1 MTLFISQGIF
11 CLWYQST
18 FCIFCLS
25 EHGGDGEKP
34 RELPAGCPTRAAEG
48 DGLAAEEDRSSW
60 TRSVAWNA
68 ELCRQ
73 SIGFSTLLTRF
84 PRCAFSV
91 LIWRHLLHLVSTA
104 TAGDGYSPEV
114 TAVHAVLTSV
124 LGLDWI
130 SFVSANS
137 IQFSHIYTSLR
148 LTVYLLDLYFFN
160 LYTSYFLIANSV
172 KLYCKCCYLSFQKIK
187 F

>member
-1 MTLFISQGIF
+1 MIPIYFLYF
-11 CLWYQST
+11 
-18 FCIFCLS
+18 LS
-25 EHGGDGEKP
+25 FRTWRRWRKATGASCRVPNSSCGRRWP
-34 RELPAGCPTRAAEG
+34 RCRR
-48 DGLAAEEDRSSW
+48 RSSW